1 MPEFDSTVPSRRF
14 SSSGVC
20 ATTRRWR
27 RGGGGARRGGEAVA
41 IPGQRKLGEIPLAP
55 VGSTEQFG
63 SMATVGAFF
72 AMLLVAVGL
81 ILAIACA
88 NVAGLL
94 LARATV
100 RGREI
105 AVRVAL
111 GASRRR
117 LAQQLLVEGFW
128 IAAFGTVTGLVLM
141 NLVIGLLGRVP
152 LPLPLPLELH
162 ADLDCVL
169 AYSTLLTLVT
179 TVLCALAP
187 PCRRPGARSCRR

>member
-1 MPEFDSTVPSRRF
+1 MPDFDSTGSIATIQLVGRREIRPDA
-14 SSSGVC
+14 GIG
-20 ATTRRWR
+20 TWR
-27 RGGGGARRGGEAVA
+27 AFMAAREAVA
-41 IPGQRKLGEIPLAP
+41 IPGQRKLGEITLFSP
-55 VGSTEQFG
+55 VGSNR
-63 SMATVGAFF
+63 TVRRHGHRRRLLSR
-72 AMLLVAVGL
+72 MLLVAVGL

-128 IAAFGTVTGLVLM
+128 IAALGTITGLILM
-141 NLVIGLLGRVP
+141 NIVIGMLW
-152 LPLPLPLELH
+152 
-162 ADLDCVL
+162 
-169 AYSTLLTLVT
+169 
-179 TVLCALAP
+179 
-187 PCRRPGARSCRR
+187 PGAIAAAAAARNRHRAL